1 MTRGFGATPLSRR
14 LFPSRHSTLRKS
26 TIRNISGATPTRDTA
41 GWSSLPRSPSSAS
54 STWTGLRKS
63 ASLLM
68 PRLETPRLLLRPLQA
83 SDVAVLIALWA
94 DPDVTSYMG
103 GPRETGTVRR
113 ILEDELRTGSA
124 DAFGFYPVVEKTSG
138 RVIGDCGLTK
148 KDVDGRD
155 EVELVYVFAADAWG
169 QGYATEA
176 ACALRDYARGP
187 LKVRRLIALIDPENT
202 ASARVAEK
210 VGMQFER
217 AVVRPGCFLR
227 HVSAMHVKA
236 SVVGDARSVR

>member
-1 MTRGFGATPLSRR
+1 LVPSNGPTR
-14 LFPSRHSTLRKS
+14 RKS
-26 TIRNISGATPTRDTA
+26 TTRNISGAAPTRDTA
-41 GWSSLPRSPSSAS
+41 GWSSLPSSPSSAS

-68 PRLETPRLLLRPLQA
+68 PRLATPRLLLRPLQA

-94 DPDVTSYMG
+94 DPNVPRYMG

-155 EVELVYVFAADAWG
+155 EVELVDVFAADARG

-187 LKVRRLIALIDPENT
+187 LK
-202 ASARVAEK
+202 
-210 VGMQFER
+210 
-217 AVVRPGCFLR
+217 
-227 HVSAMHVKA
+227 
-236 SVVGDARSVR
+236 RSEEHTSELQSR